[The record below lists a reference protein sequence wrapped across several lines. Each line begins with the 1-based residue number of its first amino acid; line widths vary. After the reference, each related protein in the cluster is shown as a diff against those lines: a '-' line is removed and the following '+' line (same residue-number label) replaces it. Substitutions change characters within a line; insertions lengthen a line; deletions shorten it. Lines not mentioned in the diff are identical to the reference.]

1 MAHEWLEY
9 IRKFDNLVEEAL
21 RCCVNNSLQTL
32 FNVLHG
38 DGTLGPS
45 PLLVIDVDLHE
56 NQVCLRICLY
66 FSNFSPHAVGFL
78 TEHPRDKRV
87 HNKPSKNGSRDS

>member
-21 RCCVNNSLQTL
+21 RCCVKNSLQTL

-38 DGTLGPS
+38 DGPLGPS
-45 PLLVIDVDLHE
+45 PLLMIDLDLHE
-56 NQVCLRICLY
+56 DQV
-66 FSNFSPHAVGFL
+66 
-78 TEHPRDKRV
+78 
-87 HNKPSKNGSRDS
+87 